1 MIRMIFLFIN
11 RFYIYKKSNR
21 IYKYDQK
28 NNVFIVAEAGN
39 NHEGDFSVAKKLI
52 DKASESGADAIKFQT
67 YDVDNFI
74 DPKLQKSYKKFK
86 KFSLSYEQFY
96 KLSKYCKK
104 KK

>member
-1 MIRMIFLFIN
+1 MI
-11 RFYIYKKSNR
+11 K
-21 IYKYDQK
+21 K

-74 DPKLQKSYKKFK
+74 DPKLKNHIKNLRNF
-86 KFSLSYEQFY
+86 L
-96 KLSKYCKK
+96 
-104 KK
+104 

>member
-1 MIRMIFLFIN
+1 MI
-11 RFYIYKKSNR
+11 K
-21 IYKYDQK
+21 K

-96 KLSKYCKK
+96 KLSQYCKK
-104 KK
+104 KKNNFFFNSV